1 MNARMILASAAGAML
16 LVSPMVVSA
25 KTAKDSKPAAT
36 APAKPAKAKKM
47 HKTAKT
53 VAAKKT
59 ETSAK

>member
-1 MNARMILASAAGAML
+1 MNARMIFASAAGAML

-47 HKTAKT
+47 HKTSKS

-59 ETSAK
+59 HATAK